1 MHAFTDAVNWLYN
14 ILISFHVAVLTS
26 LFKKLN
32 ILFIFQSL
40 WSLLSLKASYSF
52 GVFFALKVLETSLQC
67 FTDLKCCPSYQSKRG
82 AVTPVQDYCEWTPL
96 IFFWLFSLKCCCST
110 RSEQQFLTHPSQHIL
125 LNTSFSEIFVGH
137 KKLLKIQFSTVSSS
151 CCFYYCNESLV
162 FFQYCPPVFCF
173 RSWCIGHLFL
183 WCMSSYSASSIS
195 GDPSRSVDWFSLH
208 TCTLYS
214 R

>member
-96 IFFWLFSLKCCCST
+96 IFFLAVFFEMLLFHKIRT
-110 RSEQQFLTHPSQHIL
+110 IIL
-125 LNTSFSEIFVGH
+125 DTSFSTHLSQHV
-137 KKLLKIQFSTVSSS
+137 LLRDLCGAQKAFKNPI
-151 CCFYYCNESLV
+151 
-162 FFQYCPPVFCF
+162 
-173 RSWCIGHLFL
+173 
-183 WCMSSYSASSIS
+183 
-195 GDPSRSVDWFSLH
+195 
-208 TCTLYS
+208 
-214 R
+214 